1 MTIFNLLLAAEGDG
15 NSSSSAAATSGG
27 FPSWLV
33 WVVLILI
40 FVAMMIPSYLRS
52 KKEKKAY
59 AEKMSKMDIGT
70 KVKTIGLII
79 GEIVAMDDLSVT
91 IKTGTEENFS
101 FITVEKRAVY
111 EILSDEA
118 PVDNDDVYTEEA
130 TENDSEEV
138 SQEVENPSE
147 EVETSKEEQVN
158 E

>member
-1 MTIFNLLLAAEGDG
+1 MTIFNLLLTAESTD
-15 NSSSSAAATSGG
+15 SSSSAAASGS

-40 FVAMMIPSYLRS
+40 FVAMMVPSYLRS

-79 GEIVAMDDLSVT
+79 GEIVAMDELSVT
-91 IKTGTEENFS
+91 IKTGTENNFS

-118 PVDNDDVYTEEA
+118 PVADDVYTEEEN
-130 TENDSEEV
+130 ENDSEEV
-138 SQEVENPSE
+138 SAEVEISE
-147 EVETSKEEQVN
+147 EQVETSAEEQVN